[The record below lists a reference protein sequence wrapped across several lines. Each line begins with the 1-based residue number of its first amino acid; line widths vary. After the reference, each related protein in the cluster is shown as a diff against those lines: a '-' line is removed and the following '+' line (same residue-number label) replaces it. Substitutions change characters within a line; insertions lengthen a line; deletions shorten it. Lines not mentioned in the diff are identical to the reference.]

1 MFIWWGSI
9 GASPNSSRRR
19 TATRT
24 TSRSNGTR
32 WKTECSRL
40 QTVRWVPTIPTVRAQ
55 ARWNRNNVW
64 QSQRKTHSRKW
75 SPVRRPWSLSCW
87 FIVKRIKSPR
97 RCLRFAQRKSQEMNE
112 NSITKHVWPGI
123 FPAVFRTE
131 LGFFLSFPALSPY
144 LYSYSFL
151 TALLH

>member
-1 MFIWWGSI
+1 MGQYWSFTQLFKEK
-9 GASPNSSRRR
+9 NSYKDNI
-19 TATRT
+19 
-24 TSRSNGTR
+24 RSNGLR

-87 FIVKRIKSPR
+87 FIVKRIKSPG
-97 RCLRFAQRKSQEMNE
+97 RCLRFAPRKSQEMNG

-123 FPAVFRTE
+123 FPAVFRRTE

-151 TALLH
+151 TSLLH